1 MRVIKYTKQNVKEMD
16 SVITHY
22 KDLLQEL
29 LTSPKLA
36 FDENLRRSLP
46 NKGGV
51 YRVFEKQCDWDKSRY
66 FGKTG
71 DLQNRVYGDLLMGNL
86 PRHTLKRKLIGSG
99 DFADKAAAKQY
110 LRDKCYVQI
119 LPIADE
125 NERTLFEHFAIAILK
140 PESND

>member
-1 MRVIKYTKQNVKEMD
+1 MD
-16 SVITHY
+16 SVIAHY
-22 KDLLQEL
+22 KDLLL
-29 LTSPKLA
+29 RLFASPKLA

-51 YRVFEKQCDWDKSRY
+51 YRVFEKGINWDRSRY

-86 PRHTLKRKLIGSG
+86 PRHTLKRKLIESG
-99 DFADKAAAKQY
+99 EFADKAAAKEY
-110 LRDKCYVQI
+110 LKAKCYVQI
-119 LPIADE
+119 LPIDDE